1 MTIGVGYMHLLCLTC
16 DAHLRAKFCLCGVE
30 TIAAYGASHGALCVD
45 VHSAIYILRTH
56 IAVVAGGA
64 VLGVCTTMAAVD
76 DIV

>member
-16 DAHLRAKFCLCGVE
+16 DAHLRAKICLCGVE

-45 VHSAIYILRTH
+45 VHSALYILRTH
-56 IAVVAGGA
+56 MVVVTGGA
-64 VLGVCTTMAAVD
+64 VLGVCTTVAAVD